1 MTSTYTHTHALT
13 PHSFS
18 FTQAHTIWSL
28 SLSPNH
34 LSHLSHTPMLRYF
47 DFPYVS
53 DLIILSLSLSR
64 SLTLSLS
71 LHSFRIFAEML
82 KHPPRYFL
90 FFTPTKLPHVL
101 FQSRVQ
107 LINVNPIFHS
117 FLNFWPYL
125 LDFNAPILLRAVN
138 FNIIHLLRVLHW
150 DELKLYLAFK
160 AKAKNW

>member
-1 MTSTYTHTHALT
+1 
-13 PHSFS
+13 
-18 FTQAHTIWSL
+18 
-28 SLSPNH
+28 
-34 LSHLSHTPMLRYF
+34 
-47 DFPYVS
+47 
-53 DLIILSLSLSR
+53 
-64 SLTLSLS
+64 
-71 LHSFRIFAEML
+71 ML

-90 FFTPTKLPHVL
+90 FFYPHHRLKLPHVL

-150 DELKLYLAFK
+150 DEFGALSCIQSKSKGQELIIVGKNLNHLKLSKNNWKFFLEFFGHWNNFDKSGQISAFCFFSTELFALYCCRQITWCWSHSLK
-160 AKAKNW
+160 